1 MFGRVLNT
9 SLNTCIFIFGIKIHL
24 PYGPYIKWLAHKSFL
39 ADQKLLKNLFLVLFL
54 LIIGFFKASEF
65 PKNLF
70 TTESLI
76 KAPLEVQEKAFKS
89 RFDEVTVFQ
98 ENISSEKELIKSVSR
113 IYYFGKNCDNML
125 N

>member
-1 MFGRVLNT
+1 MLGRVLNT
-9 SLNTCIFIFGIKIHL
+9 SLSTCIFIFGIKIYL
-24 PYGPYIKWLAHKSFL
+24 PYGSYIKWLAHKSFFS
-39 ADQKLLKNLFLVLFL
+39 DQKLLKNLFLVLFL

-89 RFDEVTVFQ
+89 RFDEATVFQ

-113 IYYFGKNCDNML
+113 IYYLGKNCDNML

>member
-1 MFGRVLNT
+1 M
-9 SLNTCIFIFGIKIHL
+9 
-24 PYGPYIKWLAHKSFL
+24 
-39 ADQKLLKNLFLVLFL
+39 ADQKLLKNLFLILFL

-65 PKNLF
+65 PKNFF

-113 IYYFGKNCDNML
+113 IYYLGKNCDNML

>member
-1 MFGRVLNT
+1 M
-9 SLNTCIFIFGIKIHL
+9 
-24 PYGPYIKWLAHKSFL
+24 

-65 PKNLF
+65 PKNFF

-76 KAPLEVQEKAFKS
+76 KASLEVQEKAFKS

-113 IYYFGKNCDNML
+113 IYYLGKNCDNML